1 MIGPGGITSFFTS
14 TPCYIIIVNNAQLG
28 GISLIRR
35 ILITGYKPHELGI
48 FNDKHPSIPI
58 IKKALE
64 DRLRLLIDEELEW
77 IIISGQQGVE
87 TWSAE
92 VVLTLKKEFPELKL
106 AVITPFLEQE
116 KNWQDI
122 KKEKYLSIVNQA
134 DFVTSVTKKPYE
146 APWQFIEKDKFII
159 QNTDGLLLVY
169 DEENE
174 GSPKYMKRLAEKY
187 METNDYTILMI
198 TAYDL
203 QVIAEEIQQQ
213 DW

>member
-1 MIGPGGITSFFTS
+1 MLER
-14 TPCYIIIVNNAQLG
+14 II
-28 GISLIRR
+28 
-35 ILITGYKPHELGI
+35 ITGYRPHELGI
-48 FNDKHPSIPI
+48 FNDKHPGIAI

-64 DRLRLLIDEELEW
+64 NRLRLLIDEGLEW

-87 TWSAE
+87 TWAAE
-92 VVLTLKKEFPELKL
+92 VVLTLKKEFPHLKYSI
-106 AVITPFLEQE
+106 ITPFLEQE
-116 KNWQDI
+116 KNWQDH
-122 KKEKYLSIVNQA
+122 KKEKYQALVAQA

-159 QNTDGLLLVY
+159 QNTDGLLLIY

-187 METNDYTILMI
+187 METHDYSLLMI

-203 QVIAEEIQQQ
+203 QVVAEEIQQQ

>member
-1 MIGPGGITSFFTS
+1 MPFHRQYRFHLP
-14 TPCYIIIVNNAQLG
+14 PCCILVLQLYSLG
-28 GISLIRR
+28 GILLLHR
-35 ILITGYKPHELGI
+35 IMITGYKPHELGI
-48 FNDKHPSIPI
+48 FNDKHPGIVI

-64 DRLRLLIDEELEW
+64 AQLRTLLDEGLEW
-77 IIISGQQGVE
+77 VIISGQQGVE

-92 VVLTLKKEFPELKL
+92 VVLMLKKEFPLLKY

-116 KNWQDI
+116 KNWQDH
-122 KKEKYLSIVNQA
+122 KKEKYQALIAQA

-159 QNTDGLLLVY
+159 QNTDGLLLIY

-174 GSPKYMKRLAEKY
+174 GSPKYIKRLAEKY
-187 METNDYTILMI
+187 MESHDYNLLTV

-203 QVIAEEIQQQ
+203 QLIAEEIQQQ
-213 DW
+213 NW